1 MRLVALLS
9 VLNAATQP
17 KRNEIEF
24 RFDADD
30 QWLET
35 ATLLGAVGPALGR
48 LHGPSNCVK
57 RRSLHGFV
65 VWLVKL
71 VSIGQV

>member
-35 ATLLGAVGPALGR
+35 ATLLGAVGACLRTVALTFELCKKAVFARVRGVA
-48 LHGPSNCVK
+48 G
-57 RRSLHGFV
+57 
-65 VWLVKL
+65 
-71 VSIGQV
+71 